1 MIKKLLFK
9 IFSLFDAFKDF
20 LFKWG
25 IRILIVL
32 IGLLV
37 LHNSLKVVDLASIGY
52 TGEYKNLQEVYPEDE
67 KYANCYVAGE
77 GGKTIVILPGF
88 GEASPVIEYQTL
100 VKGLSD
106 EYKVAVIE
114 GFGYGYSMSMR
125 KYPRTNENICAEIM
139 KMLELAGA
147 GGPYVFMAHGQS
159 SIYAM
164 YLAEHYPDY
173 VQGVILLDSFYPKE
187 LDDEYRLQK
196 VKDMVANYNYTSIFE
211 LTGYERIVSYIHPET
226 FKIDDMQTIPE
237 IYGDEEIKQ
246 YRDRIAM
253 SYLSRTMMRE
263 INKMQDNARQ
273 VIDYKFSNFLPS
285 LQIIATETEKEY
297 KADYDAKLS
306 ETNLEI
312 LSNDLITNPSIQT
325 VVTIEGDHNLEFSN
339 PKGVIEQVK
348 MFCSTF

>member
-9 IFSLFDAFKDF
+9 IFSFFDAVKDF
-20 LFKWG
+20 LFQWG
-25 IRILIVL
+25 IKILVIL

-37 LHNSLKVVDLASIGY
+37 LHNALKIVDLASVGY
-52 TGEYKNLQEVYPEDE
+52 TGQYKNLQEVYPEDE
-67 KYANCYVAGE
+67 KYANCYVTGE
-77 GGKTIVILPGF
+77 GSKTVVILPGF
-88 GEASPVIEYQTL
+88 GESSPVIEYQTL
-100 VKGLSD
+100 VRGLSD
-106 EYKVAVIE
+106 EYRVAVIE

-139 KMLELAGA
+139 KMLDLSGI

-173 VQGVILLDSFYPKE
+173 VSGVILLDSFYPKE
-187 LDDEYRLQK
+187 LEDDYRLQK
-196 VKDMVANYNYTSIFE
+196 VKDQVANYNYTSIFE

-226 FKIDDMQTIPE
+226 FKIDHMRTIPE
-237 IYGDEEIKQ
+237 IYGEEEIKQ

-273 VIDYKFSNFLPS
+273 VMDYKFSAYLPS
-285 LQIIATETEKEY
+285 LQIISSEKEEEF
-297 KADYDAKLS
+297 KKDYDSKKS
-306 ETNLEI
+306 NTNSDI
-312 LSNDLITNPSIQT
+312 LSNELITNPLIQRVT
-325 VVTIEGDHNLEFSN
+325 VIEGDHDLEFSN
-339 PKGVIEQVK
+339 PKGVIEEVK
-348 MFCSTF
+348 AFLSTF